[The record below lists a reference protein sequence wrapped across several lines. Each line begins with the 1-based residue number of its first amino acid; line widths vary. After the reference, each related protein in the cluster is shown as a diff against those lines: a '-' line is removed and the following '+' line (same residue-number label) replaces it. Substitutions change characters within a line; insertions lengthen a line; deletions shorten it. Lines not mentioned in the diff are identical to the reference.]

1 MRGRGGGGGRLSSG
15 CTRGRRGKGEG
26 GGGNTVKLRS
36 PTLIVTFHPSIH
48 LSIYPKYTFSAD
60 WFDANFE
67 IGKRS
72 CRVSSCPIKVAA
84 SRVSR
89 FSRRTRLDRRVEI
102 FFFFFSNISHT
113 SSKLTVLE
121 TAIKRLKEIAV
132 HESILINR
140 NQDD

>member
-15 CTRGRRGKGEG
+15 CTRGRRGKRE
-26 GGGNTVKLRS
+26 GGNTVKLRS

-102 FFFFFSNISHT
+102 FFFFFEYFTHEFE
-113 SSKLTVLE
+113 LTVLE
-121 TAIKRLKEIAV
+121 TTIKRLKEIAV
-132 HESILINR
+132 HESIFINR